1 LKTQILYCP
10 TSSFS
15 SGFRLKTCG
24 AKQPFFWQTSLKKRL
39 NCAAGIAA
47 VQRALTL
54 IVLCALALS
63 AAGCAASPLPGKGRV
78 VDKDGKP
85 MAGVHTLAWRT
96 STSKALSFTSSNF
109 ECNAQHYA
117 LSDANGEFIIP
128 GSVIRRPWF
137 VSISTLSVTAF
148 APGMKPEVEVM
159 SGERKR
165 VPGQDFDFDFDPT
178 PEKPLVIEV
187 RLMEDLREETER
199 SREVFSKA
207 QNQGCFCTDL
217 NRAYIAEWVRLRDKL
232 HQAERLAGNYGRGGE
247 HYFANCR
254 LKINEYK

>member
-1 LKTQILYCP
+1 MPTLYQTQ
-10 TSSFS
+10 
-15 SGFRLKTCG
+15 FRDLLKTCG
-24 AKQPFFWQTSLKKRL
+24 AKQPFFWQTSLEKRL
-39 NCAAGIAA
+39 NCAAGIAV
-47 VQRALTL
+47 VQRAFTL
-54 IVLCALALS
+54 MVLSVLALS

-96 STSKALSFTSSNF
+96 STSKALSFTRSNF
-109 ECNAQHYA
+109 ECNAEHYA
-117 LSDANGEFIIP
+117 LSDSNGEFIIP

-165 VPGQDFDFDFDPT
+165 VPGQDFDFDFYPT

-187 RLMEDLREETER
+187 RMLEDAKKEWNLSER
-199 SREVFSKA
+199 AEK
-207 QNQGCFCTDL
+207 QGCSCSEYTKALWAEMEKRRAETVRNQPASRAL
-217 NRAYIAEWVRLRDKL
+217 NIELPAKPK
-232 HQAERLAGNYGRGGE
+232 HCN
-247 HYFANCR
+247 
-254 LKINEYK
+254 